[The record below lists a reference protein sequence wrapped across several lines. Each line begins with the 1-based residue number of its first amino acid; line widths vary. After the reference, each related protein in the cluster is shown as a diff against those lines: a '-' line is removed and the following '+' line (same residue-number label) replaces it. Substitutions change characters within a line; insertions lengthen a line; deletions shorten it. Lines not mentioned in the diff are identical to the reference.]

1 MVFVNEEWNDTGDI
15 VVYSNYHKYWLDRER
30 KIKNPLFDVFSGRI
44 LDLKEGKQT
53 AINYFYN
60 LLNEEICE
68 GVTIQFVSCLQVMR
82 RKQSQVLENWQRNLQ
97 KIKESIKFTFYNGQ
111 NLLTSWHGADG
122 EINRSIWRQ
131 SLLLKIWI
139 LRITSFC

>member
-1 MVFVNEEWNDTGDI
+1 MVFVNEEWNNTGDI

-68 GVTIQFVSCLQVMR
+68 GVTICVVPSSNAEKTESGIGKLAE
-82 RKQSQVLENWQRNLQ
+82 KLAENKR
-97 KIKESIKFTFYNGQ
+97 IKFTFYNGQ

>member
-68 GVTIQFVSCLQVMR
+68 GVTICVVPSSNAEKTESGIGKLAE
-82 RKQSQVLENWQRNLQ
+82 KLAE
-97 KIKESIKFTFYNGQ
+97 IKEINKVYFLQRT

-122 EINRSIWRQ
+122 EVNRSIWRQ

>member
-1 MVFVNEEWNDTGDI
+1 MVFLNEEWNNTGDI

-60 LLNEEICE
+60 E
-68 GVTIQFVSCLQVMR
+68 
-82 RKQSQVLENWQRNLQ
+82 
-97 KIKESIKFTFYNGQ
+97 Q
-111 NLLTSWHGADG
+111 NLLTSWHGEDG
-122 EINRSIWRQ
+122 ETNRFIWKQ
-131 SLLLKIWI
+131 FLLLKIWI

>member
-1 MVFVNEEWNDTGDI
+1 MVFVNEEWNNTGDI

-53 AINYFYN
+53 AMKKYVKG
-60 LLNEEICE
+60 L
-68 GVTIQFVSCLQVMR
+68 QFVSCLQVMR